1 MRIVDPMA
9 WYQMVDTGRER
20 QGEITKYQGILV
32 YKLTVFSLR
41 NSLSFVMWFMV
52 VIVVMVVMIIVSSV
66 GMSMMVVVSMVM
78 MVMLIGLPG
87 VLERRRLIVRVSV
100 VESTLVVRVTMS
112 LGQRGQRKEQDH
124 QEESQGNG
132 LFVGLLGNLD
142 RLLLHLG
149 NCICV

>member
-1 MRIVDPMA
+1 MA

-52 VIVVMVVMIIVSSV
+52 VIMSMMVIVVMVVMIIVSSV